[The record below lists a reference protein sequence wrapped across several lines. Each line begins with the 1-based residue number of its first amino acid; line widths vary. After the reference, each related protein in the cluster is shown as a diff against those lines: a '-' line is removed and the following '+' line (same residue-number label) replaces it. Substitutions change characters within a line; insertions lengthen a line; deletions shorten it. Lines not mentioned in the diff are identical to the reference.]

1 MKRQNYYEV
10 NKFRDA
16 TGTISFQLDL
26 QRGEIIQMPDGYRYA
41 IRYLK
46 ERKGWASVDLMT
58 GLIIMTN
65 KSNAELQLWMLMNRD
80 RVHEALERVFYQ
92 GKDQYVV
99 KQHQLIVEE
108 LSKDDNNDIAPDLK
122 AYIITKGFRDGT

>member
-10 NKFRDA
+10 NKYRDV
-16 TGTISFQLDL
+16 TGTMSFLPEL
-26 QRGEIIQMPDGYRYA
+26 QRGEIIQMQDGYRYA

-46 ERKGWASVDLMT
+46 ERKCWVSVDLMT
-58 GLIIMTN
+58 GLIIRTH

-99 KQHQLIVEE
+99 KQHQLIVDE
-108 LSKDDNNDIAPDLK
+108 LSKDDNNEIAPDLQ

>member
-16 TGTISFQLDL
+16 TGTISFQLEL
-26 QRGEIIQMPDGYRYA
+26 QRGEIIQMQDGYRYA

-58 GLIIMTN
+58 GLIIRTN
-65 KSNAELQLWMLMNRD
+65 KSNAELQLWMLMNKD
-80 RVHEALERVFYQ
+80 SVHEALERVFYQ